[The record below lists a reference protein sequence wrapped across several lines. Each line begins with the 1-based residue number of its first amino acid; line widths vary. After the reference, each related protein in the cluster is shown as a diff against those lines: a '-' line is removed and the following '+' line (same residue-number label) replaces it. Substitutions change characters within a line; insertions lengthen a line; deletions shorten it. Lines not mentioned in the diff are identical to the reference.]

1 MTENY
6 EVKDI
11 SLSNKGDLEIE
22 WASQNMPVLGQIRRE
37 FEKEKPL
44 EGIRIAACLHVT
56 KETAVLMKTLRAGG
70 ADISLCGSNPLSTQ
84 DHVAAALANSGIKVY
99 AWRGQNKDEYYHCI
113 NRALEIKPNITLDDG
128 ADLINTIH
136 SEKTDLLR
144 DIIAGC
150 EETTTGVIRLRAM
163 AKDGKLK
170 YPVLAA
176 NDSQTKRNFDNVYGT
191 GQSTMDGILRA
202 TAILI
207 AGKKIVVGGYG
218 YCSRGIAVRARGLG
232 GHVIITE
239 VDPVKALQAALDGF
253 SVMPMSKAAEIGDV
267 FITSTGDKNVVDKE
281 HLEKMKSGAIL
292 ANSGHFNVE
301 INIPA
306 LEAMSKSKKEIRS
319 NVEEYELKDGRK
331 LYLLAEGRLV
341 NLAAAEGH
349 PSEVM
354 DMSFSD
360 QALGTQYM
368 LEQGKNMK
376 PDVYVLPKE
385 LDDKVAYLKL
395 KSMGIEIDF
404 LTPEQEKYISS
415 WDEGT

>member
-1 MTENY
+1 MTTQY

-11 SLSNKGDLEIE
+11 SLSTEGDLAIE
-22 WASQNMPVLGQIRRE
+22 WSSLNMPVLAQIKEE
-37 FEKEKPL
+37 FESTKPL
-44 EGIRIAACLHVT
+44 KGVRVAACLHVT
-56 KETAVLMKTLRAGG
+56 KETAGLMNTLKAGG
-70 ADISLCGSNPLSTQ
+70 AQIALCGSNPLSTQ
-84 DHVAAALANSGIKVY
+84 NHVAAALAQSGMRVF
-99 AWRGQNKDEYYHCI
+99 AWRGQSKEEYYYCI
-113 NRALEIKPNITLDDG
+113 DRTLEIKPNITLDDG
-128 ADLINTIH
+128 ADLISTIH
-136 SEKTDLLR
+136 SKKTELLK
-144 DIIAGC
+144 DIVAGC

-170 YPVLAA
+170 YPILAA

-202 TAILI
+202 TSILI
-207 AGKKIVVGGYG
+207 AGKEVVVAGYG
-218 YCSRGIAVRARGLG
+218 YCSKGIATRARGLG
-232 GHVIITE
+232 GHVIVTE
-239 VDPVKALQAALDGF
+239 VDPVKALQAAMDGF
-253 SVMPMSKAAEIGDV
+253 SVMPMSKASEIGDLFV
-267 FITSTGDKNVVDKE
+267 TSTGDKNVIDKV
-281 HLEKMKSGAIL
+281 HLKKMKSGAIL

-306 LEAMSKSKKEIRS
+306 LEAMSKGKKVIRP
-319 NVEEYELKDGRK
+319 NVEQYETKDGRK

-368 LEQGKNMK
+368 LEHGKNLK

-395 KSMGIEIDF
+395 KSMGIEIDY
-404 LTPEQEKYISS
+404 LTPEQEKYITS

>member
-37 FEKEKPL
+37 FEKKKPL

-176 NDSQTKRNFDNVYGT
+176 N
-191 GQSTMDGILRA
+191 
-202 TAILI
+202 
-207 AGKKIVVGGYG
+207 
-218 YCSRGIAVRARGLG
+218 
-232 GHVIITE
+232 
-239 VDPVKALQAALDGF
+239 
-253 SVMPMSKAAEIGDV
+253 
-267 FITSTGDKNVVDKE
+267 
-281 HLEKMKSGAIL
+281 
-292 ANSGHFNVE
+292 
-301 INIPA
+301 
-306 LEAMSKSKKEIRS
+306 
-319 NVEEYELKDGRK
+319 
-331 LYLLAEGRLV
+331 
-341 NLAAAEGH
+341 
-349 PSEVM
+349 
-354 DMSFSD
+354 
-360 QALGTQYM
+360 
-368 LEQGKNMK
+368 
-376 PDVYVLPKE
+376 
-385 LDDKVAYLKL
+385 
-395 KSMGIEIDF
+395 
-404 LTPEQEKYISS
+404 
-415 WDEGT
+415 